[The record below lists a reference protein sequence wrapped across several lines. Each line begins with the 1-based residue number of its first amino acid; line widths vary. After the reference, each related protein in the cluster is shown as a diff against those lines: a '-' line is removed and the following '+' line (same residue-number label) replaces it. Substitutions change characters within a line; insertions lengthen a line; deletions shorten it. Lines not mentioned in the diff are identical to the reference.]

1 MTTTKQIN
9 NFGFGQF
16 NPGKISPTPM
26 ELLTIEVS
34 FERAEIFDSFVN
46 AFMYKIEADGGQIQR
61 HVQLSQDEANYYL
74 EYLMYSRIQFLVG
87 EKVNFDLLNQLW
99 VPAFVDT
106 ALAMI
111 GKYTDYS
118 RNFEIVPVLKER
130 KTFDEDEIRRIGLKF
145 ARLKDVT
152 HMVLGGLSRRK
163 DGDAEVMTTACI
175 AGYVRSMSEVSTPLK
190 TYLTGFLNTKLVEE
204 ASFHVLY
211 RVQYDDIY
219 RMQGI
224 YTMQG
229 DSLC

>member
-1 MTTTKQIN
+1 MTTTKTN
-9 NFGFGQF
+9 LGFGSF
-16 NPGKISPTPM
+16 NPGKIAPTPM
-26 ELLTIEVS
+26 ELLTIEVK
-34 FERAEIFDSFVN
+34 FERAEIFNSFID
-46 AFMYKIEADGGQIQR
+46 AFMYKIEADGGHIQR
-61 HVQLSQDEANYYL
+61 HVQLTKDEATYYI

-99 VPAFVDT
+99 VPAFVET

-111 GKYTDYS
+111 GNYIDYD
-118 RNFEIVPVLKER
+118 RNLHIVPVLSER
-130 KTFDEDEIRRIGLKF
+130 KTFNEDDIRAIALKF

-152 HMVLGGLSRRK
+152 HMVHGGLSRRRE
-163 DGDAEVMTTACI
+163 GDAEVMTTACI

-190 TYLTGFLNTKLVEE
+190 TYLTGFLNTKIVEE
-204 ASFHVLY
+204 TSFQVLY

-224 YTMQG
+224 YAMQG